1 MDLKKVIKSVVENA
15 GGKENISSITHCAT
29 RLRIELQDET
39 KYDRSKLEDIEGV
52 KGVFFTNGQLQI
64 IFGSG
69 LVQQVFRSYNEV
81 FGDNVSKVEK
91 ENVNRAKPKGNIAQ
105 RFVKMLSDIFVPIIP
120 AIVAGGLLMGIN
132 NILTAKDIFFAGKTL
147 IEARRYL
154 DELNIDIQRIDY
166 MPTDNIQEDT
176 VLAVYPKAGKKVGIT
191 TKISLLVSS
200 KSLIDNTT
208 MPNLIGLDKNEATK
222 ILAQIGLKINL
233 ISDAKDPSFP
243 QNAIIAT
250 NPLPG
255 SRVNKNTNISI
266 VLNTGIEVN
275 KSIDDIIQEEKFRKM
290 YGESLCYLGFQ
301 K

>member
-1 MDLKKVIKSVVENA
+1 MNKRQKYIIYIISFLIIITLGRSTFISHFYNKKETVVPNILFMNEKEAIALIKKSRLKYHIIYSKSGDVNENYTFLQDP
-15 GGKENISSITHCAT
+15 KENSI
-29 RLRIELQDET
+29 
-39 KYDRSKLEDIEGV
+39 V
-52 KGVFFTNGQLQI
+52 K
-64 IFGSG
+64 
-69 LVQQVFRSYNEV
+69 
-81 FGDNVSKVEK
+81 
-91 ENVNRAKPKGNIAQ
+91 VNREVRLWVNK
-105 RFVKMLSDIFVPIIP
+105 SDSQEIP
-120 AIVAGGLLMGIN
+120 EL
-132 NILTAKDIFFAGKTL
+132 AGKTL

-166 MPTDNIQEDT
+166 MPTDNIEEDT

-200 KSLIDNTT
+200 KSLIDNAT
-208 MPNLIGLDKNEATK
+208 MPNLIGLDKNEASK

-255 SRVNKNTNISI
+255 SSINKNTRISI

-275 KSIDDIIQEEKFRKM
+275 KSIDDIIQEEKANEKPKENEENKNI
-290 YGESLCYLGFQ
+290 ESILNETLKDLDKKNGGN
-301 K
+301 

>member
-1 MDLKKVIKSVVENA
+1 MNKRQKYIIYIISFLIIITLGRSTFISHFYNKKETVVPNLLFMNEKEAIALIKKSRLKYHIIYSKSGDVNENYTFLQDP
-15 GGKENISSITHCAT
+15 KENSI
-29 RLRIELQDET
+29 
-39 KYDRSKLEDIEGV
+39 V
-52 KGVFFTNGQLQI
+52 K
-64 IFGSG
+64 
-69 LVQQVFRSYNEV
+69 
-81 FGDNVSKVEK
+81 
-91 ENVNRAKPKGNIAQ
+91 VNREVRLWVNK
-105 RFVKMLSDIFVPIIP
+105 SDSQEIP
-120 AIVAGGLLMGIN
+120 EL
-132 NILTAKDIFFAGKTL
+132 AGKTL

-166 MPTDNIQEDT
+166 MPTNNIPEDT

-275 KSIDDIIQEEKFRKM
+275 KSIDDIIQEEKTNEKPKDTEENKNIENILNETLKDLEKKN
-290 YGESLCYLGFQ
+290 GGN
-301 K
+301 

>member
-1 MDLKKVIKSVVENA
+1 MNKRQKYIIYVISFLIIITLGRSTFISHFYNKKETVVPNLLFMNEKEAIALIKKSRLKYHIIYSKSGDVNENYTFLQDP
-15 GGKENISSITHCAT
+15 KENSI
-29 RLRIELQDET
+29 
-39 KYDRSKLEDIEGV
+39 V
-52 KGVFFTNGQLQI
+52 K
-64 IFGSG
+64 
-69 LVQQVFRSYNEV
+69 
-81 FGDNVSKVEK
+81 
-91 ENVNRAKPKGNIAQ
+91 VNREVRLWVNK
-105 RFVKMLSDIFVPIIP
+105 SDSQEIP
-120 AIVAGGLLMGIN
+120 EL
-132 NILTAKDIFFAGKTL
+132 AGKTL

-275 KSIDDIIQEEKFRKM
+275 KSIDDIIQEEKTNEKPKDTEENKNIENILNETLKDLEKKN
-290 YGESLCYLGFQ
+290 GGN
-301 K
+301 

>member
-1 MDLKKVIKSVVENA
+1 MNKRQKYIIYVISLLIIITLGRATFVSHFYNKKETVVPNLLFMNEKDAIKLAKKARLKYHIIYSKSGDVNENFTFLQDPKENSVV
-15 GGKENISSITHCAT
+15 K
-29 RLRIELQDET
+29 
-39 KYDRSKLEDIEGV
+39 
-52 KGVFFTNGQLQI
+52 
-64 IFGSG
+64 
-69 LVQQVFRSYNEV
+69 
-81 FGDNVSKVEK
+81 
-91 ENVNRAKPKGNIAQ
+91 VNRE
-105 RFVKMLSDIFVPIIP
+105 VKLWVNKSDSQEIP
-120 AIVAGGLLMGIN
+120 EL
-132 NILTAKDIFFAGKTL
+132 AGKTL

-275 KSIDDIIQEEKFRKM
+275 KSIDDIIQEEKTNEKPKDTEENKNIENILNETLKDLEKKN
-290 YGESLCYLGFQ
+290 GGN
-301 K
+301 

>member
-1 MDLKKVIKSVVENA
+1 MNKRQKYIIYVISFLIIITLGRSTFISHFYNKKETVVPNLLFMNEKEAIALIKKSRLKYHIIYSKSGDVNENYTFLQDP
-15 GGKENISSITHCAT
+15 KENSI
-29 RLRIELQDET
+29 
-39 KYDRSKLEDIEGV
+39 V
-52 KGVFFTNGQLQI
+52 K
-64 IFGSG
+64 
-69 LVQQVFRSYNEV
+69 
-81 FGDNVSKVEK
+81 
-91 ENVNRAKPKGNIAQ
+91 VNREVRLWVNK
-105 RFVKMLSDIFVPIIP
+105 SDSQEIP
-120 AIVAGGLLMGIN
+120 EL
-132 NILTAKDIFFAGKTL
+132 AGKTL

-166 MPTDNIQEDT
+166 MPTDNIEEDT

-200 KSLIDNTT
+200 KSLIDNAT
-208 MPNLIGLDKNEATK
+208 MPNLIGLDKNEASK

-275 KSIDDIIQEEKFRKM
+275 KSIDDIIEEEKTNEKPKDTEENKNIENILNETLKDLDKKN
-290 YGESLCYLGFQ
+290 GGN
-301 K
+301 

>member
-1 MDLKKVIKSVVENA
+1 MNKRQKYIIYVISLLIIITLGRATFVSHFYNKKETVVPNLLFMNEKDAINLAKKARLKYHIIYSKSGDVNENFTFLQDPKENSVV
-15 GGKENISSITHCAT
+15 K
-29 RLRIELQDET
+29 
-39 KYDRSKLEDIEGV
+39 
-52 KGVFFTNGQLQI
+52 
-64 IFGSG
+64 
-69 LVQQVFRSYNEV
+69 
-81 FGDNVSKVEK
+81 
-91 ENVNRAKPKGNIAQ
+91 VNRE
-105 RFVKMLSDIFVPIIP
+105 VKLWV
-120 AIVAGGLLMGIN
+120 
-132 NILTAKDIFFAGKTL
+132 NILMAKDIFFAGKTL

-154 DELNIDIQRIDY
+154 DDLNIDIQRIDY
-166 MPTDNIQEDT
+166 MPTNNIPEDT

-275 KSIDDIIQEEKFRKM
+275 KSIDDIIQEEKTNEKPKDTEENKNIENILNETLKDLEKKN
-290 YGESLCYLGFQ
+290 GGN
-301 K
+301 

>member
-1 MDLKKVIKSVVENA
+1 MNKRQKYIIYVISFLIIITLGRSTFISHFYNKKETVVPNLLFMNEKEAIALIKKSRLKYHIIYSKSGDVNENYTFLQDP
-15 GGKENISSITHCAT
+15 KENSI
-29 RLRIELQDET
+29 
-39 KYDRSKLEDIEGV
+39 V
-52 KGVFFTNGQLQI
+52 K
-64 IFGSG
+64 
-69 LVQQVFRSYNEV
+69 
-81 FGDNVSKVEK
+81 
-91 ENVNRAKPKGNIAQ
+91 VNREVRLWVNK
-105 RFVKMLSDIFVPIIP
+105 SDSQEIP
-120 AIVAGGLLMGIN
+120 EL
-132 NILTAKDIFFAGKTL
+132 AGKTL

-166 MPTDNIQEDT
+166 MPTDNIEEDT

-200 KSLIDNTT
+200 KSLIDNAT
-208 MPNLIGLDKNEATK
+208 MPNLIGLDKNEASK

-255 SRVNKNTNISI
+255 SSINKNTRISI

-275 KSIDDIIQEEKFRKM
+275 KSIDDIIQEEKANEKPKENE
-290 YGESLCYLGFQ
+290 GNKNIESILNETLKDLDKKNGGN
-301 K
+301 

>member
-1 MDLKKVIKSVVENA
+1 MNKRQKYIIYVISLLIIITLGRSTFISHLSNKKETVVPNLLFMNEKEAIALIKKARLKYHIIYSKSGDVNENFTFLQDPKENSVV
-15 GGKENISSITHCAT
+15 K
-29 RLRIELQDET
+29 
-39 KYDRSKLEDIEGV
+39 
-52 KGVFFTNGQLQI
+52 
-64 IFGSG
+64 
-69 LVQQVFRSYNEV
+69 
-81 FGDNVSKVEK
+81 
-91 ENVNRAKPKGNIAQ
+91 VNRE
-105 RFVKMLSDIFVPIIP
+105 VKLWVNKSDSQEIP
-120 AIVAGGLLMGIN
+120 EL
-132 NILTAKDIFFAGKTL
+132 AGKTL

-154 DELNIDIQRIDY
+154 DDLNIDIQRIDY
-166 MPTDNIQEDT
+166 MPTNNIPEDT

-275 KSIDDIIQEEKFRKM
+275 KSIDDIIQEEKTNEKPKDTEENKNIENILNETLKDLEKKN
-290 YGESLCYLGFQ
+290 GGN
-301 K
+301 

>member
-1 MDLKKVIKSVVENA
+1 M
-15 GGKENISSITHCAT
+15 
-29 RLRIELQDET
+29 
-39 KYDRSKLEDIEGV
+39 V
-52 KGVFFTNGQLQI
+52 K
-64 IFGSG
+64 
-69 LVQQVFRSYNEV
+69 
-81 FGDNVSKVEK
+81 
-91 ENVNRAKPKGNIAQ
+91 VNRE
-105 RFVKMLSDIFVPIIP
+105 VKLWVNKSDSQEIP
-120 AIVAGGLLMGIN
+120 EL
-132 NILTAKDIFFAGKTL
+132 AGKTL

-154 DELNIDIQRIDY
+154 DDLNIDIQRIDY
-166 MPTDNIQEDT
+166 MPTNNIPEDT

-255 SRVNKNTNISI
+255 TRVNKNTNISI

-275 KSIDDIIQEEKFRKM
+275 KSIDDIIEEEKTNEKPKDTEENKNIENILNETLKDLEKKN
-290 YGESLCYLGFQ
+290 GGN
-301 K
+301 

>member
-1 MDLKKVIKSVVENA
+1 MNKRQKYIIYVISFLIIITLGRSTFISHFYNKKETVVPNLLFMNEREAIALIKKSRLKYHIIYSKSGDVNENYTFLQDP
-15 GGKENISSITHCAT
+15 KENSI
-29 RLRIELQDET
+29 
-39 KYDRSKLEDIEGV
+39 V
-52 KGVFFTNGQLQI
+52 K
-64 IFGSG
+64 
-69 LVQQVFRSYNEV
+69 
-81 FGDNVSKVEK
+81 
-91 ENVNRAKPKGNIAQ
+91 VNREVRLWVNK
-105 RFVKMLSDIFVPIIP
+105 SDSQEIP
-120 AIVAGGLLMGIN
+120 EL
-132 NILTAKDIFFAGKTL
+132 AGKTL

-166 MPTDNIQEDT
+166 MPTDNIEEDT

-200 KSLIDNTT
+200 KSLIDNAT
-208 MPNLIGLDKNEATK
+208 MPNLIGLDKNEASK

-255 SRVNKNTNISI
+255 SSINKNTRISI

-275 KSIDDIIQEEKFRKM
+275 KSIDDIIQEEKANEKPKENEENKNI
-290 YGESLCYLGFQ
+290 ESILNETLKDLDKKNGGN
-301 K
+301 

>member
-1 MDLKKVIKSVVENA
+1 MNKRQKYIIYVISFLIIITLGRSTFISHFYNKKETVVPNLLFMNEKEAIALIKKSRLKYHIIYSKSGDVNENYTFLQDP
-15 GGKENISSITHCAT
+15 KENSI
-29 RLRIELQDET
+29 
-39 KYDRSKLEDIEGV
+39 V
-52 KGVFFTNGQLQI
+52 K
-64 IFGSG
+64 
-69 LVQQVFRSYNEV
+69 
-81 FGDNVSKVEK
+81 
-91 ENVNRAKPKGNIAQ
+91 VNREVRLWVNK
-105 RFVKMLSDIFVPIIP
+105 SDSQEIP
-120 AIVAGGLLMGIN
+120 EL
-132 NILTAKDIFFAGKTL
+132 AGKTL

-166 MPTDNIQEDT
+166 MPTDSITEDI
-176 VLAVYPKAGKKVGIT
+176 VLAVYPKAGKKVGVT

-255 SRVNKNTNISI
+255 SSVNKNTNISI

-275 KSIDDIIQEEKFRKM
+275 KSIDDIIQEEKTNEKPKETEENKNI
-290 YGESLCYLGFQ
+290 ESILNETLKDLEKKNGGNQ
-301 K
+301 

>member
-1 MDLKKVIKSVVENA
+1 MNKRQKYIIYIISFLIIITLGRSTFISHFYNKKETVVPNLLFMNEKEAIALIKKSRLKYHIIYSKSGDVNENYTFLQDP
-15 GGKENISSITHCAT
+15 KENSI
-29 RLRIELQDET
+29 
-39 KYDRSKLEDIEGV
+39 V
-52 KGVFFTNGQLQI
+52 K
-64 IFGSG
+64 
-69 LVQQVFRSYNEV
+69 
-81 FGDNVSKVEK
+81 
-91 ENVNRAKPKGNIAQ
+91 VNREVRLWVNK
-105 RFVKMLSDIFVPIIP
+105 SDSQEIP
-120 AIVAGGLLMGIN
+120 EL
-132 NILTAKDIFFAGKTL
+132 AGKTL

-166 MPTDNIQEDT
+166 MPTDNIEEDT

-200 KSLIDNTT
+200 KSLIDNAT
-208 MPNLIGLDKNEATK
+208 MPNLIGLDKNEASK

-255 SRVNKNTNISI
+255 SSINKNTRISI

-275 KSIDDIIQEEKFRKM
+275 KSIDDIIQEEKANEKPKENEENKNI
-290 YGESLCYLGFQ
+290 ESILNETLKDLDKKNGGN
-301 K
+301 

>member
-1 MDLKKVIKSVVENA
+1 MNKRQKYIIYIISFLIIITLGRSTFISHFYNKKETVVPNLLFMNEKEAIALIKKSRLKYHIIYSKSGDVNENYTFLQDP
-15 GGKENISSITHCAT
+15 KENSI
-29 RLRIELQDET
+29 
-39 KYDRSKLEDIEGV
+39 V
-52 KGVFFTNGQLQI
+52 K
-64 IFGSG
+64 
-69 LVQQVFRSYNEV
+69 
-81 FGDNVSKVEK
+81 
-91 ENVNRAKPKGNIAQ
+91 VNREVRLWVNK
-105 RFVKMLSDIFVPIIP
+105 SDSQEIP
-120 AIVAGGLLMGIN
+120 EL
-132 NILTAKDIFFAGKTL
+132 AGKTL

-154 DELNIDIQRIDY
+154 DDLNIDIQRIDY
-166 MPTDNIQEDT
+166 MPTNNIPEDT

-255 SRVNKNTNISI
+255 TKVNKNTNISI

-275 KSIDDIIQEEKFRKM
+275 KSIDDIIEEEKTNEKPKDTEENKNIENILNETLKDLEKKN
-290 YGESLCYLGFQ
+290 GGN
-301 K
+301 

>member
-1 MDLKKVIKSVVENA
+1 MNKRQKYIIYVISFLIIITLGRSTFISHFYNKKETVVPNLLFMNEKEAIALIKKSRLKYHIIYSKSGDVNENYTFLQDP
-15 GGKENISSITHCAT
+15 KENSI
-29 RLRIELQDET
+29 
-39 KYDRSKLEDIEGV
+39 V
-52 KGVFFTNGQLQI
+52 K
-64 IFGSG
+64 
-69 LVQQVFRSYNEV
+69 
-81 FGDNVSKVEK
+81 
-91 ENVNRAKPKGNIAQ
+91 VNREVRLWVNK
-105 RFVKMLSDIFVPIIP
+105 SDSQEIP
-120 AIVAGGLLMGIN
+120 EL
-132 NILTAKDIFFAGKTL
+132 AGKTL

-166 MPTDNIQEDT
+166 MPTDNIEEDT

-200 KSLIDNTT
+200 KSLIDNAT
-208 MPNLIGLDKNEATK
+208 MPNLIGLDKNEASK

-255 SRVNKNTNISI
+255 SSINKNTRISI

-275 KSIDDIIQEEKFRKM
+275 KSIDDIIQEEKANEKPKENEENKNI
-290 YGESLCYLGFQ
+290 ESILNETLKDLDKKNGGN
-301 K
+301 

>member
-1 MDLKKVIKSVVENA
+1 MNKRQKYIIYVISLLIIITLGRSTFISHFYNKKETVVPNLLFMNEKDAINLTKKARLKYHIIYSKSGDVSENFTFLQDPKENSVV
-15 GGKENISSITHCAT
+15 K
-29 RLRIELQDET
+29 
-39 KYDRSKLEDIEGV
+39 
-52 KGVFFTNGQLQI
+52 
-64 IFGSG
+64 
-69 LVQQVFRSYNEV
+69 
-81 FGDNVSKVEK
+81 
-91 ENVNRAKPKGNIAQ
+91 VNRE
-105 RFVKMLSDIFVPIIP
+105 VKLWVNKSDSQEIP
-120 AIVAGGLLMGIN
+120 EL
-132 NILTAKDIFFAGKTL
+132 AGKTL

-166 MPTDNIQEDT
+166 MPTDNITEDI
-176 VLAVYPKAGKKVGIT
+176 VLAVYPKAGKKVGVT

-255 SRVNKNTNISI
+255 SSVNKNTNISI
-266 VLNTGIEVN
+266 VLNTGIEIN
-275 KSIDDIIQEEKFRKM
+275 KSIDDIIQEEKTNEKPKETEENKNI
-290 YGESLCYLGFQ
+290 ESILNETLKDLEKKNGGNQ
-301 K
+301 

>member
-1 MDLKKVIKSVVENA
+1 MNKRQKYIIYIISFLIIITLGRSTFISHFYNKKETVVPNLLFMNEKEAIALIKKSRLKYHIIYSKSGDVNENYTFLQDP
-15 GGKENISSITHCAT
+15 KENSI
-29 RLRIELQDET
+29 
-39 KYDRSKLEDIEGV
+39 V
-52 KGVFFTNGQLQI
+52 K
-64 IFGSG
+64 
-69 LVQQVFRSYNEV
+69 
-81 FGDNVSKVEK
+81 
-91 ENVNRAKPKGNIAQ
+91 VNREVRLWVNK
-105 RFVKMLSDIFVPIIP
+105 SDSQEIP
-120 AIVAGGLLMGIN
+120 E
-132 NILTAKDIFFAGKTL
+132 LTGKTL

-166 MPTDNIQEDT
+166 MPTDNIEEDT

-200 KSLIDNTT
+200 KSLIDNAT
-208 MPNLIGLDKNEATK
+208 MPNLIGLDKNEASK

-255 SRVNKNTNISI
+255 SSINKNTRISI

-275 KSIDDIIQEEKFRKM
+275 KSIDDIIQEEKANEKPKENEENKNI
-290 YGESLCYLGFQ
+290 ESILNETLKDLDKKNGGN
-301 K
+301 

>member
-1 MDLKKVIKSVVENA
+1 MNKRQKYIIYVISFLIIITLGRSTFISHFYNKKETVVPNLLFMNEKEAIALIKKSRLKYHIIYSKSGDVNENYTFLQDP
-15 GGKENISSITHCAT
+15 KENSI
-29 RLRIELQDET
+29 
-39 KYDRSKLEDIEGV
+39 V
-52 KGVFFTNGQLQI
+52 K
-64 IFGSG
+64 
-69 LVQQVFRSYNEV
+69 
-81 FGDNVSKVEK
+81 
-91 ENVNRAKPKGNIAQ
+91 VNREVRLWVNK
-105 RFVKMLSDIFVPIIP
+105 SDSQEIP
-120 AIVAGGLLMGIN
+120 EL
-132 NILTAKDIFFAGKTL
+132 AGKTL

-166 MPTDNIQEDT
+166 MPTNNIPEDT

-275 KSIDDIIQEEKFRKM
+275 KSIDDIIEEEKTNEKPKDTEENKNIENILNETLKDLEKKN
-290 YGESLCYLGFQ
+290 GGN
-301 K
+301 